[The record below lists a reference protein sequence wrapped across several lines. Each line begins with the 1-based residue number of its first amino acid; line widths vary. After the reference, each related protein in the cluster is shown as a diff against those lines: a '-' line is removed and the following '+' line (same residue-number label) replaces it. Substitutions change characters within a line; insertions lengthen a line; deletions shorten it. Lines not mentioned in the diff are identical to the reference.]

1 LNAYVDTSVL
11 LRVVLGQPG
20 VLPEWRE
27 ITRAVTSI
35 LTEVESLRT
44 LDRLTLTGA
53 LRAADAPERRA
64 AVYDLLEGV
73 EIVDISRPVL
83 ARASQPLPT
92 PLGTLDAIHL
102 STALLWRDQGEGPI
116 TVATHDSALAVAAR
130 AMGFDV
136 AGI

>member
-1 LNAYVDTSVL
+1 MNAYVDTSVL
-11 LRVVLGQPG
+11 LRLVLGQPG
-20 VLPEWRE
+20 VLREWRE
-27 ITRAVTSI
+27 ITRAMTSA
-35 LTEVESLRT
+35 LTEVESVRT

-53 LRAADAPERRA
+53 LRAGDAPARRA

-92 PLGTLDAIHL
+92 ALGTLDAIHL

-116 TVATHDSALAVAAR
+116 TVATHDGALAVAAR
-130 AMGFDV
+130 SMGFEV
-136 AGI
+136 AGV